1 MLKLENVSK
10 IYYNKGMI
18 ATGITKVNLELK
30 LGEFVVITGESGS
43 GKSTLLNVISGIDSY
58 EEGEMYVN
66 GKETSH
72 IQKKILKNIGENM

>member
-30 LGEFVVITGESGS
+30 LGEFVVITGESRS
-43 GKSTLLNVISGIDSY
+43 AKTTLLKVISGIDIY
-58 EEGEMYVN
+58 D
-66 GKETSH
+66 
-72 IQKKILKNIGENM
+72 